1 MAEIEEMQD
10 GLTQDVVTN
19 IETMRYICN
28 HQEAPWTIYIQQM
41 GAIISVTIT
50 DSNCA
55 KNNFDYR

>member
-28 HQEAPWTIYIQQM
+28 HQEAP
-41 GAIISVTIT
+41 
-50 DSNCA
+50 
-55 KNNFDYR
+55 